1 MEERKLIERCRKN
14 DRDAFETLILSYE
27 KKIYNLCL
35 YMVKNKEDAFDLTQ
49 ETAIKIYKSISK
61 FKGDSKFSTWVYRI
75 TYNTCLDFIK
85 RKKDELP
92 YDDMIVNENNI
103 NYRMDN
109 VIESKETKAI
119 IKKCIMQLNS
129 DYRTVIIL
137 RDISGLSYKEISD
150 ILQIEIGTVKS
161 RINRARQALK
171 NELIKNGIAR
181 GC

>member
-1 MEERKLIERCRKN
+1 MEERKLIERCREN

-27 KKIYNLCL
+27 KKIYNLCF

-49 ETAIKIYKSISK
+49 EAAIKIYKSISK
-61 FKGDSKFSTWVYRI
+61 FKGESKFSTWVYRI

-92 YDDMIVNENNI
+92 YDDMIINESNI
-103 NYRMDN
+103 NYKMDN
-109 VIESKETKAI
+109 VIESKETKMLI
-119 IKKCIMQLNS
+119 RKCIMQLSN

-150 ILQIEIGTVKS
+150 ILQIEVGTVKS

-171 NELIKNGIAR
+171 NELIKNGITR

>member
-27 KKIYNLCL
+27 KKIYNLCF

-49 ETAIKIYKSISK
+49 EVAIKIYRSISK

-92 YDDMIVNENNI
+92 YDDMIVNESNI
-103 NYRMDN
+103 NYKMDN
-109 VIESKETKAI
+109 VIESKETKTI
-119 IKKCIMQLNS
+119 IKKCIMQLSN

-171 NELIKNGIAR
+171 NELIKNGITR